1 MSARQS
7 GAGPR
12 VARPETDAETDGR
25 PSMLRTFKS
34 SSALIGILGLASL
47 LTLLTASAAFARTE
61 IHFWHAMTGQLGD
74 AVNELVK
81 QFNDSQTEYE
91 VKPLSKGTYPETL
104 TAAIAAYRQKS
115 APHIVQVFEVGTQTM
130 MLSGA
135 VLPVYQLMKEQEIK
149 VDWKDFIAPVVGY
162 YSKDGN
168 LYSMPFNSST
178 PILYYNKDAFQ
189 KAGLDPAKPP
199 QTWKQVE
206 EYSKKLISS
215 GAAKCGFS
223 TGWPSWTMVE
233 NMHAWHDQ
241 PFATKHNGFDG
252 LDVQLLINKEFGVKM
267 LGQLAAWQKDN
278 IYSYGGRQGTA
289 DPKFVSGECAIY
301 IQSSALIGGFTKGV
315 KFAWATG
322 PLPHWGPPYPKATT
336 IIGGAT
342 LWVMKGKPA
351 AENRGTAQFLK
362 FISDTNQ
369 QMWWHVTTG
378 YLAISNT
385 AVKNLEAGYHFK
397 RNPDQYT
404 AFAELTKGKATVN
417 SQGIRLG
424 NFVQIRDVIEGEME
438 NIFAGKK
445 TPKQGLDEAVAKS
458 NEILKE
464 FAAANKQ

>member
-1 MSARQS
+1 MK
-7 GAGPR
+7 
-12 VARPETDAETDGR
+12 
-25 PSMLRTFKS
+25 RTPAPA
-34 SSALIGILGLASL
+34 ALAICALGLL
-47 LTLLTASAAFARTE
+47 AALALAAPGPAQAKTE

-74 AVNELVK
+74 AVNDLVK
-81 QFNDSQTEYE
+81 QFNDSQSEYE
-91 VKPLSKGTYPETL
+91 VKPLRKGTYPETL

-115 APHIVQVFEVGTQTM
+115 APHIVQVFDVGTQTM
-130 MLSGA
+130 LLSGA
-135 VLPVYQLMKEQEIK
+135 VLPVYQLMKEQEVK

-178 PILYYNKDAFQ
+178 PIFYYNKDAFQ

-206 EYSKKLISS
+206 EFSKKLIAS

-252 LDVQLLINKEFGVKM
+252 LDAQLLINREFGVM
-267 LGQLAAWQKDN
+267 HVGHLASWQKDN
-278 IYSYGGRQGTA
+278 IYSYGGRQGLA
-289 DPKFVSGECAIY
+289 DPKFVSGECAMY

-315 KFAWATG
+315 KFAWGTG
-322 PLPHWGPPYPKATT
+322 QLPHWGAPYPRATS

-342 LWVMKGKPA
+342 LWAMKGKPA
-351 AENRGTAQFLK
+351 AENRGTALFLK

-378 YLAISNT
+378 YLAISNS

-397 RNPDQYT
+397 KNPDQFT
-404 AFAELTKGKATVN
+404 AFAELTRGKATPN

-424 NFVQIRDVIEGEME
+424 NFVQIRDVIEAEME
-438 NIFAGKK
+438 NVFAGKK
-445 TPKQGLDEAVAKS
+445 TAKQGLDDAVAKS
-458 NEILKE
+458 NELLKE
-464 FAAANKQ
+464 FAAQNKP

>member
-1 MSARQS
+1 MPYMKTRWCS
-7 GAGPR
+7 
-12 VARPETDAETDGR
+12 VAT
-25 PSMLRTFKS
+25 
-34 SSALIGILGLASL
+34 
-47 LTLLTASAAFARTE
+47 TLLLLVAALLSLPAPAFAKTE
-61 IHFWHAMTGQLGD
+61 IQFWHALTGQLNE
-74 AVNELVK
+74 AVNDLVK
-81 QFNDSQTEYE
+81 QFNDSQGEYE
-91 VKPLSKGTYPETL
+91 VKPLRKGTYAETL
-104 TAAIAAYRQKS
+104 TAAIAAYRQRQ

-135 VLPVYQLMKEQEIK
+135 ILPVYQLMKEQEIA

-189 KAGLDPAKPP
+189 KAGLDPNKPP

-215 GAAKCGFS
+215 GATKCGFS
-223 TGWPSWTMVE
+223 TGWPSWIQVE
-233 NMHAWHDQ
+233 NMHALHDQ

-252 LDVQLLINKEFGVKM
+252 LDVQLLINREFGVKH
-267 LGQLAAWQKDN
+267 LTQLAAWQKDN
-278 IYSYGGRQGTA
+278 VFSYGGRAGTA
-289 DPKFVSGECAIY
+289 DPKFLSGECGMY
-301 IQSSALIGGFTKGV
+301 MQSSALIGGFTKG
-315 KFAWATG
+315 ATFKWG
-322 PLPHWGPPYPKATT
+322 TGQLPSYGPPYKRATS

-351 AENRGTAQFLK
+351 AENRGTARFLK

-378 YLAISNT
+378 YLAISNS

-397 RNPDQYT
+397 KNPDQFT
-404 AFAELTKGKATVN
+404 AFAQLTQGQATAN
-417 SQGIRLG
+417 SQGLRLG
-424 NFVQIRDVIEGEME
+424 NFVQIRDVIEAEME

-445 TPKQGLDEAVAKS
+445 APKQGLDDAVAKS
-458 NEILKE
+458 NEMLKE

>member
-1 MSARQS
+1 MPRTTTIRRSITLAIALS
-7 GAGPR
+7 GL
-12 VARPETDAETDGR
+12 VA
-25 PSMLRTFKS
+25 F
-34 SSALIGILGLASL
+34 
-47 LTLLTASAAFARTE
+47 SAAPASARTE
-61 IHFWHAMTGQLGD
+61 IQFWHAMTGQLGD
-74 AVNELVK
+74 ATNELVK
-81 QFNDSQTEYE
+81 QFNESQSEYE
-91 VKPLSKGTYPETL
+91 VKPLRKGTYPETL
-104 TAAIAAYRQKS
+104 TAAIAAYRQHQ

-135 VLPVYQLMKEQEIK
+135 IHPVYQLFKEQEIA

-178 PILYYNKDAFQ
+178 PIFYYNKDAFQ

-206 EYSKKLISS
+206 EYSKKIIAA

-241 PFATKHNGFDG
+241 PFATRRNGFDG
-252 LDVQLLINKEFGVKM
+252 LDVQLLINKEFGVKHI
-267 LGQLAAWQKDN
+267 GQLAAWQKDGV
-278 IYSYGGRQGTA
+278 YSYGGRQGTA
-289 DPKFVSGECAIY
+289 DPKFINGECAMY
-301 IQSSALIGGFTKGV
+301 IQSSSLIGGFTRGV
-315 KFAWATG
+315 KFAWGTG
-322 PLPHWGPPYPKATT
+322 QLPHWGPPYPKATS

-351 AENRGTAQFLK
+351 NENRGAARFLK
-362 FISDTNQ
+362 FISETNQ

-378 YLAISNT
+378 YLAISNS
-385 AVKNLEAGYHFK
+385 AVKNLDAGYHFK
-397 RNPDQYT
+397 KNPDQWT
-404 AFAELTKGKATVN
+404 AFAQLTKGKATPN
-417 SQGIRLG
+417 SQGLRLG
-424 NFVQIRDVIEGEME
+424 NFVQIRDVIEGELE

-445 TPKQGLDEAVAKS
+445 TAKQGLDDAVAKS
-458 NEILKE
+458 NDLLKE

>member
-1 MSARQS
+1 MPRLTITMRSAVW
-7 GAGPR
+7 ACALL
-12 VARPETDAETDGR
+12 VALALIPG
-25 PSMLRTFKS
+25 
-34 SSALIGILGLASL
+34 SALAK
-47 LTLLTASAAFARTE
+47 TE
-61 IHFWHAMTGQLGD
+61 INFWHAMTGQLGD
-74 AVNELVK
+74 ATNELVK
-81 QFNDSQTEYE
+81 QFNDSQSEYE
-91 VKPLSKGTYPETL
+91 VKALRKGTYPETL
-104 TAAIAAYRQKS
+104 TAAIAAYRQKQ

-135 VLPVYQLMKEQEIK
+135 VNPVYQLMKEQEIA
-149 VDWKDFIAPVVGY
+149 VEWKDFIAPVVGY

-206 EYSKKLISS
+206 DFSKKIIAS

-241 PFATKHNGFDG
+241 PFATKRNGFDG
-252 LDVQLLINKEFGVKM
+252 LDAQLLINKEFGVM
-267 LGQLAAWQKDN
+267 HLSRLTAWQKDN
-278 IYSYGGRQGTA
+278 IYSYGGRAGTA
-289 DPKFVSGECAIY
+289 DPKFVNGECAMY
-301 IQSSALIGGFTKGV
+301 IQSSALIGGFTRGV
-315 KFAWATG
+315 KFAWGTG
-322 PLPHWGPPYPKATT
+322 QLPFWGPPYTKGTS

-351 AENRGTAQFLK
+351 NENRGTAKFLK
-362 FISDTNQ
+362 FISEPNQ
-369 QMWWHVTTG
+369 QMWWHVNTG

-397 RNPDQYT
+397 KFPDQYT
-404 AFAELTKGKATVN
+404 AFAQLTKGKATAN

-445 TPKQGLDEAVAKS
+445 TPKQGLDDAVSKS
-458 NEILKE
+458 NDILKE

>member
-1 MSARQS
+1 MR
-7 GAGPR
+7 
-12 VARPETDAETDGR
+12 
-25 PSMLRTFKS
+25 RTLKS
-34 SSALIGILGLASL
+34 SKKAEWALALLGALVLLVPAPALAK
-47 LTLLTASAAFARTE
+47 TE
-61 IHFWHAMTGQLGD
+61 VHFWHAMTGQLGE

-81 QFNDSQTEYE
+81 QFNESQPDYE
-91 VKPLSKGTYPETL
+91 VKPLRKGTYPETL

-115 APHIVQVFEVGTQTM
+115 APHVVQVFEVGTQTM

-189 KAGLDPAKPP
+189 KAGLDPNKPP

-206 EYSKKLISS
+206 DYGRKLIAS
-215 GAAKCGFS
+215 GAAKCGIS

-252 LDVQLLINKEFGVKM
+252 LDVQLLINKDLGVKH

-278 IYSYGGRQGTA
+278 VYSYGGRTGTA
-289 DPKFVSGECAIY
+289 DPKFVSGECGMY

-315 KFAWATG
+315 KFNWATG
-322 PLPHWGPPYPKATT
+322 QLPHWGAPYPKATS

-351 AENRGTAQFLK
+351 AENRGTALFLK

-378 YLAISNT
+378 YLAISNS
-385 AVKNLEAGYHFK
+385 AVKNLETGYHFK
-397 RNPDQYT
+397 RNPDQFT
-404 AFAELTKGKATVN
+404 AFAQLTKGKATPN
-417 SQGIRLG
+417 SQGLRLG

-445 TPKQGLDEAVAKS
+445 TAKQGLDDAVAKS
-458 NEILKE
+458 NDMLKE
-464 FAAANKQ
+464 FAAQNKQ

>member
-1 MSARQS
+1 MR
-7 GAGPR
+7 
-12 VARPETDAETDGR
+12 
-25 PSMLRTFKS
+25 RTLKS
-34 SSALIGILGLASL
+34 STAAIRVFALLGA
-47 LTLLTASAAFARTE
+47 LTFLIPAPALARTE

-81 QFNDSQTEYE
+81 QFNDSQSEYE
-91 VKPLSKGTYPETL
+91 VKPLRKGTYPETL

-178 PILYYNKDAFQ
+178 QIIYYNKDAFQ

-206 EYSKKLISS
+206 EFSKKLIAT

-241 PFATKHNGFDG
+241 PFATKHDGFDG
-252 LDVQLLINKEFGVKM
+252 LDVELLINREFGVKHV
-267 LGQLAAWQKDN
+267 GQLAAWQKDH
-278 IYSYGGRQGTA
+278 IYSYGGRQGAA
-289 DPKFVSGECAIY
+289 DPKFMTGECAMY

-315 KFAWATG
+315 KFNWATG
-322 PLPHWGPPYPKATT
+322 QLPHWGAPYPKATS

-351 AENRGTAQFLK
+351 AENRGTALFLK

-378 YLAISNT
+378 YLAISNS
-385 AVKNLEAGYHFK
+385 AVKNLDVGYHFK
-397 RNPDQYT
+397 RNPDQFT
-404 AFAELTKGKATVN
+404 AFAQLTRGKATPN
-417 SQGIRLG
+417 SQGLRLG

-445 TPKQGLDEAVAKS
+445 TAKQGLDDAVAKS
-458 NEILKE
+458 NDLLKE
-464 FAAANKQ
+464 FAAQNKQ

>member
-1 MSARQS
+1 MPRTTIVRRSAVW
-7 GAGPR
+7 AC
-12 VARPETDAETDGR
+12 
-25 PSMLRTFKS
+25 
-34 SSALIGILGLASL
+34 ALLSV
-47 LTLLTASAAFARTE
+47 AAFAPVPASAKTE
-61 IHFWHAMTGQLGD
+61 IQFWHAMTGQLGD
-74 AVNELVK
+74 ATNELVK
-81 QFNDSQTEYE
+81 QFNESQSEYE
-91 VKPLSKGTYPETL
+91 VKPLRKGTYPETL
-104 TAAIAAYRQKS
+104 TAAIAAYRQKQ
-115 APHIVQVFEVGTQTM
+115 APDIVQVFEVGTQTM
-130 MLSGA
+130 LLSGA
-135 VLPVYQLMKEQEIK
+135 VLPVYQLMKEQEIP
-149 VDWKDFIAPVVGY
+149 VEWKDFIAPVVGY

-178 PILYYNKDAFQ
+178 PIFYYNKDAFQ
-189 KAGLDPAKPP
+189 KAGLDPSKPP

-206 EYSKKLISS
+206 EYSKKIIAS

-241 PFATKHNGFDG
+241 PFATKRDGFDG
-252 LDVQLLINKEFGVKM
+252 LDVQLLINKEFGQKHI
-267 LGQLAAWQKDN
+267 GALAAWQKDN

-289 DPKFVSGECAIY
+289 DPKFINGECAMH
-301 IQSSALIGGFTKGV
+301 IQSSALIGGFTKGI
-315 KFAWATG
+315 KFQWGTG
-322 PLPHWGPPYPKATT
+322 QLPFWGPPYTKATS

-351 AENRGTAQFLK
+351 AENRGTAKFLK
-362 FISDTNQ
+362 FISEPNQ

-397 RNPDQYT
+397 KFPDQYT
-404 AFAELTKGKATVN
+404 AFAELTRGKATPN
-417 SQGIRLG
+417 SQGLRLG
-424 NFVQIRDVIEGEME
+424 NFVQIRDVIEAEME

-445 TPKQGLDEAVAKS
+445 TTKQGLDDAVAKS